1 MKTISAA
8 AVVIAMSARLLVGA
22 PMTQRDR
29 ENLVSHLQMT
39 ESWLVDEVS
48 GLSPAQ
54 LNFRMA
60 PGKWTVAEVV
70 EHLVIA
76 DPTYWELFQDGMKQ
90 PPKHLEK
97 QATDA
102 DVLWYGINRTEH
114 QKTEPRKDPKGQA
127 IDIRPALDS
136 FRKLHSMML
145 DYARTT
151 DQIFAAILFRIGAL
165 MPISVCS
172 KFQRI
177 HKGIFCRSARSK
189 PIRDFRNSDRQ
200 RTISV
205 FQAGRGESSF
215 QLRLRRLRDPR
226 TRVRNRAETKFCLPR
241 ANSRRSSNPLRG
253 DRLLRVSCGL
263 TD

>member
-8 AVVIAMSARLLVGA
+8 TVVIAMGARLLMGA
-22 PMTQRDR
+22 PMTQSDR
-29 ENLVSHLQMT
+29 ENLISHLQMT

-48 GLSPAQ
+48 PLSPAQ

-76 DPTYWELFQDGMKQ
+76 DPTYWQLLQDGIKQ

-102 DVLWYGINRTEH
+102 DVLWYGINRTQH

-127 IDIRPALDS
+127 IEIRPAIDS

-145 DYARTT
+145 EYARTT
-151 DQIFAAILFRIGAL
+151 NDDLRSHAVPQWGVDAYQCLLEISTHTQRHILQIREIKA
-165 MPISVCS
+165 
-172 KFQRI
+172 
-177 HKGIFCRSARSK
+177 
-189 PIRDFRNSDRQ
+189 
-200 RTISV
+200 
-205 FQAGRGESSF
+205 
-215 QLRLRRLRDPR
+215 DPGFP
-226 TRVRNRAETKFCLPR
+226 KQ
-241 ANSRRSSNPLRG
+241 
-253 DRLLRVSCGL
+253 
-263 TD
+263 

>member
-1 MKTISAA
+1 MKNISAA
-8 AVVIAMSARLLVGA
+8 AVVIAMGARLLIGA

-29 ENLVSHLQMT
+29 ENLISHLQMT
-39 ESWLVDEVS
+39 ESWLVDETS

-76 DPTYWELFQDGMKQ
+76 DPTYWQLFQDGMKQ
-90 PPKHLEK
+90 SPKHLEK

-102 DVLWYGINRTEH
+102 DVLWYGINRIQH

-127 IDIRPALDS
+127 IEIRPALDR

-151 DQIFAAILFRIGAL
+151 KD
-165 MPISVCS
+165 
-172 KFQRI
+172 
-177 HKGIFCRSARSK
+177 
-189 PIRDFRNSDRQ
+189 D
-200 RTISV
+200 
-205 FQAGRGESSF
+205 
-215 QLRLRRLRDPR
+215 
-226 TRVRNRAETKFCLPR
+226 
-241 ANSRRSSNPLRG
+241 LRG
-253 DRLLRVSCGL
+253 HTVEDWGVDAYQCLLEISTHTQRHILQIREIKADPGFPKQ
-263 TD
+263 